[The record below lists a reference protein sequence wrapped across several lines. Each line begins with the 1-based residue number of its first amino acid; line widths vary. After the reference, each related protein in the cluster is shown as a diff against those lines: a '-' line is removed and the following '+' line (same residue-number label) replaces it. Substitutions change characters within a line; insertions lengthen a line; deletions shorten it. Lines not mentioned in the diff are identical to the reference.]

1 VGTTDAPE
9 RKTRLSNRPPVH
21 KVKTPK
27 PTDTSD
33 QPTADELATQ
43 KVQNAPLALT
53 DPNAP
58 KKPKQKAEKTR
69 YSDRPKEEEDKTQPY
84 LGKPEAAPQAA
95 PAPSQPAVPGA
106 PAAGPPQP

>member
-1 VGTTDAPE
+1 
-9 RKTRLSNRPPVH
+9 VH

-33 QPTADELATQ
+33 QPTSDELATQ

-95 PAPSQPAVPGA
+95 PQAAPAPSQPAVPGA

>member
-1 VGTTDAPE
+1 MPE

-27 PTDTSD
+27 SSDTDTAN

-69 YSDRPKEEEDKTQPY
+69 YSAKQKVEDNTQPY
-84 LGKPEAAPQAA
+84 LGKPEPAPQAA
-95 PAPSQPAVPGA
+95 PAASQPAVPGA